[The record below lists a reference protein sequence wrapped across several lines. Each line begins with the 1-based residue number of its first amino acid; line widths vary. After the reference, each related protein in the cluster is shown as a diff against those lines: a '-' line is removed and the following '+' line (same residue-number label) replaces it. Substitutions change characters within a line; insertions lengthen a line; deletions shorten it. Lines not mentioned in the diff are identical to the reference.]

1 MRELFYDRCVH
12 TGNTE
17 LLGQWDERNAPLT
30 PKTVSYG
37 SKKKLWWHCRKGHSW
52 QAAVY
57 NRSAGSGC
65 PYCAG
70 KAVESGGNDLASV
83 YPELAK
89 QWDAVK
95 NAPLTPADV
104 TPHTHRKVWW
114 KCAQGH
120 EWQASVHSRAQGTGC
135 PICTNH
141 IPVVGENTLA
151 DRFPQIAQEWDYEKN
166 APLTPEQVLPG
177 TSRRVWWICPNGHSY
192 RTNISSR
199 TSGGNGCPI
208 CAGKAVLTGENDLQT
223 KFPEIAAQWDWE
235 KNTDCTPDSV
245 AASSNRRVWWRC
257 EQGHSFCTSILVPY
271 FEKKVIPLAEL
282 KAIDIQ
288 AFYLKHLER
297 VSARTV
303 IHYHTLLHRA
313 LKYAVKIELIDANPV
328 DKVDRPKAAPFVG
341 SFYDSAEVQ
350 KLFEA
355 AKGSKLEIPI
365 FLGAFYGL
373 RRSEAIGLK
382 WDAIDFQNDTIT
394 IRHTVVSCYIDGKQ
408 VQKAQNI
415 TKTKSSMR
423 TLPLIP
429 AFKELLLHKQK
440 QQNEFQRMCGK
451 SYNKDYLGYICVDE
465 MGRLLSPHYLTEA
478 FAKLLKKHGLRKIR
492 YHDLRHPYVKHTT
505 KNISCKSRNPK
516 PPTSGN
522 LGFLFLLWFD

>member
-1 MRELFYDRCVH
+1 MVAGHLQEKNGIYYMVLSYPSSNGKRKNKWISTKLPVK
-12 TGNTE
+12 GN
-17 LLGQWDERNAPLT
+17 
-30 PKTVSYG
+30 
-37 SKKKLWWHCRKGHSW
+37 KKKAEKMLSEIR
-52 QAAVY
+52 QTFV
-57 NRSAGSGC
+57 
-65 PYCAG
+65 P
-70 KAVESGGNDLASV
+70 VEKPMDAEINFSDYMLQWLQIIKPTVATTTYAS
-83 YPELAK
+83 Y
-89 QWDAVK
+89 
-95 NAPLTPADV
+95 
-104 TPHTHRKVWW
+104 
-114 KCAQGH
+114 
-120 EWQASVHSRAQGTGC
+120 
-135 PICTNH
+135 
-141 IPVVGENTLA
+141 
-151 DRFPQIAQEWDYEKN
+151 
-166 APLTPEQVLPG
+166 
-177 TSRRVWWICPNGHSY
+177 
-192 RTNISSR
+192 SS
-199 TSGGNGCPI
+199 I
-208 CAGKAVLTGENDLQT
+208 VQKIV
-223 KFPEIAAQWDWE
+223 
-235 KNTDCTPDSV
+235 
-245 AASSNRRVWWRC
+245 
-257 EQGHSFCTSILVPY
+257 VPY
-271 FEKKVIPLAEL
+271 FKKKAIPLAEL

-341 SFYDSAEVQ
+341 SFYDGAEVQ

-355 AKGSKLEIPI
+355 AKGSKFEIPI

-408 VQKAQNI
+408 VQKAQDI

-492 YHDLRHPYVKHTT
+492 YHDLRHPYVKPTT
-505 KNISCKSRNPK
+505 KN
-516 PPTSGN
+516 
-522 LGFLFLLWFD
+522 L

>member
-1 MRELFYDRCVH
+1 MVAGHLQEKNGIYYMVLSYPSANGKRKNKWISTKLPVK
-12 TGNTE
+12 GN
-17 LLGQWDERNAPLT
+17 
-30 PKTVSYG
+30 
-37 SKKKLWWHCRKGHSW
+37 KKKAEKMLSEVR
-52 QAAVY
+52 QTFV
-57 NRSAGSGC
+57 
-65 PYCAG
+65 P
-70 KAVESGGNDLASV
+70 VEKPMDAEINFSDYMLQWLQIVKPTYAS
-83 YPELAK
+83 Y
-89 QWDAVK
+89 
-95 NAPLTPADV
+95 
-104 TPHTHRKVWW
+104 
-114 KCAQGH
+114 
-120 EWQASVHSRAQGTGC
+120 
-135 PICTNH
+135 
-141 IPVVGENTLA
+141 
-151 DRFPQIAQEWDYEKN
+151 
-166 APLTPEQVLPG
+166 
-177 TSRRVWWICPNGHSY
+177 
-192 RTNISSR
+192 SS
-199 TSGGNGCPI
+199 I
-208 CAGKAVLTGENDLQT
+208 VQKIV
-223 KFPEIAAQWDWE
+223 
-235 KNTDCTPDSV
+235 
-245 AASSNRRVWWRC
+245 
-257 EQGHSFCTSILVPY
+257 VPY
-271 FEKKVIPLAEL
+271 FEKKAIPLAEL

-288 AFYLKHLER
+288 AFYLKQLER

-394 IRHTVVSCYIDGKQ
+394 IRHTVVSCYIDGKR
-408 VQKAQNI
+408 VQKAQDI

-429 AFKELLLHKQK
+429 AFKELLQHKKQ

-505 KNISCKSRNPK
+505 KKKSLQK
-516 PPTSGN
+516 QKSQAIKHS
-522 LGFLFLLWFD
+522 

>member
-1 MRELFYDRCVH
+1 MPYVAAEAIEAARQIDLLSYLRTHEPNELVH
-12 TGNTE
+12 VSGNTYCTRE
-17 LLGQWDERNAPLT
+17 HDSLKISNGKWHWFSRGIGGRNALDYLVKVKGKWISTKLPV
-30 PKTVSYG
+30 KG
-37 SKKKLWWHCRKGHSW
+37 NKKKAEKMLSEIR
-52 QAAVY
+52 QTFV
-57 NRSAGSGC
+57 
-65 PYCAG
+65 P
-70 KAVESGGNDLASV
+70 VEKPMDAEINFSDYMLQWLQIVKPTVATTTYAS
-83 YPELAK
+83 Y
-89 QWDAVK
+89 
-95 NAPLTPADV
+95 
-104 TPHTHRKVWW
+104 
-114 KCAQGH
+114 
-120 EWQASVHSRAQGTGC
+120 
-135 PICTNH
+135 
-141 IPVVGENTLA
+141 
-151 DRFPQIAQEWDYEKN
+151 
-166 APLTPEQVLPG
+166 
-177 TSRRVWWICPNGHSY
+177 
-192 RTNISSR
+192 SS
-199 TSGGNGCPI
+199 I
-208 CAGKAVLTGENDLQT
+208 VQKIV
-223 KFPEIAAQWDWE
+223 
-235 KNTDCTPDSV
+235 
-245 AASSNRRVWWRC
+245 
-257 EQGHSFCTSILVPY
+257 VPY
-271 FEKKVIPLAEL
+271 FEKKAIPLAEL

-408 VQKAQNI
+408 VQKAQDI

-465 MGRLLSPHYLTEA
+465 MGKLLSPHYLTEA

-492 YHDLRHPYVKHTT
+492 YHDLRHSCASLLLANGVPMKQIQEGLGHSDFSTT
-505 KNISCKSRNPK
+505 ANVYAHLECNSKRLSAAAMTNGLQDALNAIS
-516 PPTSGN
+516 
-522 LGFLFLLWFD
+522 

>member
-1 MRELFYDRCVH
+1 MVAGHLQEKNGIYYMVLSYPSANGKRKNKWISTKLPVK
-12 TGNTE
+12 GN
-17 LLGQWDERNAPLT
+17 
-30 PKTVSYG
+30 
-37 SKKKLWWHCRKGHSW
+37 KKKAEKMLAEVR
-52 QAAVY
+52 QTFV
-57 NRSAGSGC
+57 
-65 PYCAG
+65 P
-70 KAVESGGNDLASV
+70 VEKPMDAEINFSDYMLQWLQIVKPTVATTTYAS
-83 YPELAK
+83 Y
-89 QWDAVK
+89 
-95 NAPLTPADV
+95 
-104 TPHTHRKVWW
+104 
-114 KCAQGH
+114 
-120 EWQASVHSRAQGTGC
+120 
-135 PICTNH
+135 
-141 IPVVGENTLA
+141 
-151 DRFPQIAQEWDYEKN
+151 
-166 APLTPEQVLPG
+166 
-177 TSRRVWWICPNGHSY
+177 
-192 RTNISSR
+192 SS
-199 TSGGNGCPI
+199 I
-208 CAGKAVLTGENDLQT
+208 VQKIV
-223 KFPEIAAQWDWE
+223 
-235 KNTDCTPDSV
+235 
-245 AASSNRRVWWRC
+245 
-257 EQGHSFCTSILVPY
+257 VPY
-271 FEKKVIPLAEL
+271 FEKKAIPLAEL

-288 AFYLKHLER
+288 AFYFKHLER

-355 AKGSKLEIPI
+355 AKGSKFEIPI

-408 VQKAQNI
+408 VQKAQDI

-492 YHDLRHPYVKHTT
+492 YHDLRHSCASLLLANGVPMKQIQEWLGHSDFSTT
-505 KNISCKSRNPK
+505 ANVYAHLECNSKRLSAAAMTNGLQDALNAIS
-516 PPTSGN
+516 
-522 LGFLFLLWFD
+522 

>member
-1 MRELFYDRCVH
+1 MPYVAAEAIEAARQIDLLSYLRTHEPNELVH
-12 TGNTE
+12 VSGNTYCTRE
-17 LLGQWDERNAPLT
+17 HDSLKISNGKWHWFSRGIGGRNALDYLVKVKGKWISTKLPV
-30 PKTVSYG
+30 KG
-37 SKKKLWWHCRKGHSW
+37 NKKKAEKMLSEIR
-52 QAAVY
+52 QTFV
-57 NRSAGSGC
+57 
-65 PYCAG
+65 P
-70 KAVESGGNDLASV
+70 VEKPMDAEINFSDYMLQWLQIVKPTVATTTYAS
-83 YPELAK
+83 Y
-89 QWDAVK
+89 
-95 NAPLTPADV
+95 
-104 TPHTHRKVWW
+104 
-114 KCAQGH
+114 
-120 EWQASVHSRAQGTGC
+120 
-135 PICTNH
+135 
-141 IPVVGENTLA
+141 
-151 DRFPQIAQEWDYEKN
+151 
-166 APLTPEQVLPG
+166 
-177 TSRRVWWICPNGHSY
+177 
-192 RTNISSR
+192 SS
-199 TSGGNGCPI
+199 I
-208 CAGKAVLTGENDLQT
+208 VQKIV
-223 KFPEIAAQWDWE
+223 
-235 KNTDCTPDSV
+235 
-245 AASSNRRVWWRC
+245 
-257 EQGHSFCTSILVPY
+257 VPY
-271 FEKKVIPLAEL
+271 FEKKAIPLAEL

-408 VQKAQNI
+408 VQKAQDI

-465 MGRLLSPHYLTEA
+465 MGKLLSPHYLTEA

-492 YHDLRHPYVKHTT
+492 YHDLRHSCASLLLANGVPMKQIQEWLGHSDFSTT
-505 KNISCKSRNPK
+505 ANV
-516 PPTSGN
+516 
-522 LGFLFLLWFD
+522 